1 MSIMSGFLLGSDE
14 DGLIARARA
23 SLERWGS
30 DADPAATVERFR
42 GRGLA
47 GTPDELRDGFARL
60 AEVGVER
67 VALQHIVHD
76 DLETVELLGRE
87 VVARLVSAR
96 LGHVKLP
103 VSDLEAS
110 RRFYSAALG
119 AFGWTLV
126 YDGPSSLGFGVGD
139 KEPFAVEQTARP
151 AVGTHIAFD
160 APDEATV
167 DAFHA
172 AALAAG
178 GRDNGAPGPRPYGDH
193 YYAAFVLDPDGH
205 NIEAVFHG

>member
-1 MSIMSGFLLGSDE
+1 
-14 DGLIARARA
+14 
-23 SLERWGS
+23 
-30 DADPAATVERFR
+30 VN
-42 GRGLA
+42 
-47 GTPDELRDGFARL
+47 
-60 AEVGVER
+60 V
-67 VALQHIVHD
+67 
-76 DLETVELLGRE
+76 
-87 VVARLVSAR
+87 R

-103 VSDLEAS
+103 VADLEAS

-119 AFGWTLV
+119 AFGWEIV
-126 YDGPSSLGFGVGD
+126 FDGPRSLGFGPSG
-139 KEPFAVEQTARP
+139 KEPFAVEQTDAP

-178 GRDNGAPGPRPYGDH
+178 GRDNGPPGLRPYGDR

-205 NIEAVFHG
+205 NIEAVFQR